1 MSTDS
6 TTTAT
11 MTPSTV
17 TTTPNT
23 GNFGNILIVSSRG
36 SNDVNL
42 LDVEKKTNC
51 QLTEFPTRPSYP
63 AGGLIISDGR
73 AQPLICGS
81 GFSECHL
88 LESGK
93 WSKIYN
99 LPDKRRSN
107 FGVSIDSQWIMFNG
121 GFTWTGPDNGTAYTI
136 LRSNFLVNKKGQ
148 KIELKPLTKA
158 RWVHCSAIL
167 SSNESSTEVGIL
179 GGMGTGPGALTSME
193 RYRCVKGDTPT
204 CEKLSDGP
212 DMFKGTYR
220 FGCGTLQTG
229 QGGRVLLA
237 IGNKIKNKPT
247 QVLNL
252 GNKESKWEILS
263 ADMDV
268 PYKEE
273 QSFSFSYSFV
283 TSTTE
288 PTVGYF
294 LPSKKQYIYRVKCK
308 DAQTCSFEKID
319 IGYEIPSGTSVAMA
333 IPADALTCP

>member
-1 MSTDS
+1 
-6 TTTAT
+6 
-11 MTPSTV
+11 V
-17 TTTPNT
+17 T
-23 GNFGNILIVSSRG
+23 
-36 SNDVNL
+36 L
-42 LDVEKKTNC
+42 LDVENKKNC
-51 QLTEFPTRPSYP
+51 QLTEFPKKPGRP
-63 AGGLIISDGR
+63 AGGLITSDGSP
-73 AQPLICGS
+73 QPLICGGS
-81 GFSECHL
+81 YDGATQDQCYL
-88 LESGK
+88 LKSGK
-93 WSKIYN
+93 WSKILK
-99 LPDKRRSN
+99 LPERTRSF
-107 FGVSIDSQWIMFNG
+107 FGISVDSQWIMFSG
-121 GFTWTGPDNGTAYTI
+121 GYGYENRNPYGKEPADTKTI
-136 LRSNFLVNKKGQ
+136 SYLVNTEGEIIK
-148 KIELKPLTKA
+148 LKPLTKG
-158 RWVHCSAIL
+158 RFLHCSAIL

-179 GGMGTGPGALTSME
+179 GGGGEAGARPRSME
-193 RYRCVKGDTPT
+193 RYRCVKGLTPT

-212 DMFKGTYR
+212 DMIKGDYN
-220 FGCGTLQTG
+220 FGCGSLQTG

-237 IGNKIKNKPT
+237 LGRLNNGGRPT
-247 QVLNL
+247 EVLNL